1 MISQGMVPYTGDW
14 AHLHKFLTNLIYA
27 ILQFIFQSTLV
38 HVKVKIKAVIKG
50 I

>member
-14 AHLHKFLTNLIYA
+14 AHLHLIYA